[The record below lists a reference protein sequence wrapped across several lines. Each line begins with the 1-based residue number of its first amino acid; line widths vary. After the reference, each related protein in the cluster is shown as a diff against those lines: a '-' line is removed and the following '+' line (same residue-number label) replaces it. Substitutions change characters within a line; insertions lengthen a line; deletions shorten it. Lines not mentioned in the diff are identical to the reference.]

1 LECNHFNRLDQLED
15 DASCSFSR
23 EPIGISNRVLE
34 GRRTLTGHIGTVLM
48 ASAQPAGAGFAAVSG
63 S

>member
-1 LECNHFNRLDQLED
+1 MSTFPSPNSVAVWLCL
-15 DASCSFSR
+15 AV
-23 EPIGISNRVLE
+23 PIGISNSVFE

-48 ASAQPAGAGFAAVSG
+48 ASVQPAGAGFAAVSG